1 MELLLY
7 LLKVSACMALL
18 FSFYLLVLRKLT
30 FFKTNRFYLLAS
42 LLLSFVIPALQ
53 FTVQRIVEPVQRA
66 SYAVLFEEK
75 SEMYRQSGANLQ
87 LKLEPVVIAKSFNWY
102 SLLPY
107 AYGIV
112 VAILL
117 LVTIW
122 RLFRLFKHT
131 RTKTER
137 INGLKIVPK
146 NVGFTNCSFFNY
158 VFIDQHSLT
167 DTELRVLLRHEE
179 VHAKQYHSIDKLIM
193 MMAKAVLWFN
203 PIVYMY
209 DKVLEEVHE
218 YEADEATS
226 ANFGTASYANL
237 LLKLAVS
244 KNSTPL
250 IHNFVKSPIKERIKM
265 LFNAKSEDR
274 RKLMYLFALPLGL
287 VLVWGFT
294 IDVVYASPNVGLQQ
308 PSLTSVENQ
317 VHRKPIPIEKRS
329 KDYLVPKTLEM
340 EGAFLESNGEIN
352 HLYDAKVKVFDGI
365 LMAKEI
371 ETNLKAQLLIGRNA
385 TFKLNDGAVVNG
397 KEIVF
402 DLKQG
407 TYVIKDDPKKMNDS
421 LKRNQPRLVR
431 STSLTVDTKMDVS
444 YIKKGKMEVFD
455 LVLDAEDMTYDMR
468 NGTITA
474 KTATLTTKEGKI
486 TKAESIVFDLKTGTY
501 TTDGTKGE
509 AEKLKSKILE
519 DFTSKW
525 QYLAQDSAVKTK
537 DGFILYGNARIKLD
551 NDVVLTGKKI
561 EVNQKKNSIT
571 VYSGTI
577 IESNN
582 APVEADRIEYDVLKK
597 KGVISHTYMSFDE
610 FFSKHQ

>member
-18 FSFYLLVLRKLT
+18 FSFYILVLRKLT

-53 FTVQRIVEPVQRA
+53 FTVERIVEPIRRT

-75 SEMYRQSGANLQ
+75 PEMYGHSATNLQ
-87 LKLEPVVIAKSFNWY
+87 LKLEPVVVARSFNWY

-107 AYGIV
+107 LYGTV
-112 VAILL
+112 VVVLL

-131 RTKTER
+131 RAKTEK

-158 VFIDQHSLT
+158 VFIDQNSLT
-167 DTELRVLLRHEE
+167 DTELKVLLRHEE

-193 MMAKAVLWFN
+193 MVAKAVLWFN

-218 YEADEATS
+218 YEADETTS
-226 ANFGTASYANL
+226 ANFGAAAYANL

-265 LFNAKSEDR
+265 LFNTKSEDR

-287 VLVWGFT
+287 LLVWGFT
-294 IDVVYASPNVGLQQ
+294 IDVVYASPNIGLQQ
-308 PSLTSVENQ
+308 PNLTTVENQ
-317 VHRKPIPIEKRS
+317 IHDKSISIEKRS

-340 EGAFLESNGEIN
+340 EGAFLESNGEVN

-371 ETNLKAQLLIGRNA
+371 ESNLKTQLLIGRNA

-407 TYVIKDDPKKMNDS
+407 TYVVKDDPKGDSNDS
-421 LKRNQPRLVR
+421 LKRNQPRLVN
-431 STSLTVDTKMDVS
+431 SASLTVDTKMDIS

-455 LVLDAEDMTYDMR
+455 LVLDAEDITYDIR
-468 NGTITA
+468 NGMLTA

-486 TKAESIVFDLKTGTY
+486 TKTESIIFDLKKGTY
-501 TTDGTKGE
+501 AIDGAKGE
-509 AEKLKSKILE
+509 IEKEKLKAEENFNK
-519 DFTSKW
+519 KW
-525 QYLAQDSAVKTK
+525 DYLAQDSAVKTK

-551 NDVVLTGKKI
+551 DVVLTGKKI
-561 EVNQKKNSIT
+561 EVNQKKNT
-571 VYSGTI
+571 VVVYSGTI

-582 APVEADRIEYDVLKK
+582 APVEADRIEYDVLTK
-597 KGVISHTYMSFDE
+597 KGVISRTYMSFAE

>member
-53 FTVQRIVEPVQRA
+53 FTVQRIVEPIQRA

-87 LKLEPVVIAKSFNWY
+87 LKLEPVVIEKSFNWY

-107 AYGIV
+107 TYGIV

-131 RTKTER
+131 RTKTEK

-158 VFIDQHSLT
+158 VFIDQHSLS
-167 DTELRVLLRHEE
+167 DAELKVLLRHEE

-193 MMAKAVLWFN
+193 MVAKAVLWFN

-218 YEADEATS
+218 YEADETTS

-274 RKLMYLFALPLGL
+274 RKLMYLLALPLGL

-294 IDVVYASPNVGLQQ
+294 IDVVYASPNIGLRQ
-308 PSLTSVENQ
+308 PNLTTVENQ
-317 VHRKPIPIEKRS
+317 VQGKPISIEKRS

-340 EGAFLESNGEIN
+340 QGAFLESNGEVN

-371 ETNLKAQLLIGRNA
+371 ESNLKTQLLIGRNA
-385 TFKLNDGAVVNG
+385 TFKLNDGVVVNG
-397 KEIVF
+397 KEIIF

-407 TYVIKDDPKKMNDS
+407 TYVVKDDTKKDNDS
-421 LKRNQPRLVR
+421 LKRNQPRLVN
-431 STSLTVDTKMDVS
+431 SASLTVDTKMDIS

-468 NGTITA
+468 NGMITA

-486 TKAESIVFDLKTGTY
+486 TKAESIVFDLKKGTY
-501 TTDGTKGE
+501 ITDGTKGE

-582 APVEADRIEYDVLKK
+582 APVEADRIEYDVLTK
-597 KGVISHTYMSFDE
+597 KGVISRTYMSFDE

>member
-30 FFKTNRFYLLAS
+30 FFRTNRFYLLAS

-53 FTVQRIVEPVQRA
+53 FTVERIVEPVQRT

-75 SEMYRQSGANLQ
+75 SQIYGQSGLNLQ
-87 LKLEPVVIAKSFNWY
+87 LKLEPVTIAKSFNWY

-107 AYGIV
+107 TYGIV

-131 RTKTER
+131 RTKTEK

-158 VFIDQHSLT
+158 VFIDQHSLSEA
-167 DTELRVLLRHEE
+167 ELKVLLRHEE

-193 MMAKAVLWFN
+193 MVAKAVLWFN

-218 YEADEATS
+218 YEADETTS

-265 LFNAKSEDR
+265 LFNTKSEDK
-274 RKLMYLFALPLGL
+274 RKLMYLLALPLGL

-294 IDVVYASPNVGLQQ
+294 VDVVYASPNLGLQQ
-308 PSLTSVENQ
+308 PNLTAVENQ
-317 VHRKPIPIEKRS
+317 VHGKPISIEKRS
-329 KDYLVPKTLEM
+329 KDYFIPKTLEM
-340 EGAFLESNGEIN
+340 KGAFLESNGEVN

-371 ETNLKAQLLIGRNA
+371 ESNLKTQLLIGRNA
-385 TFKLNDGAVVNG
+385 TFKLNDGVVVNG

-402 DLKQG
+402 DLKEG
-407 TYVIKDDPKKMNDS
+407 TYVVKDGPKKDSDS
-421 LKRNQPRLVR
+421 LKRNQPRLVN
-431 STSLTVDTKMDVS
+431 SASLTVDTKMDIS

-455 LVLDAEDMTYDMR
+455 MILDAEDITYDSR
-468 NGTITA
+468 NGMITA
-474 KTATLTTKEGKI
+474 KTATLTTKDGKVI
-486 TKAESIVFDLKTGTY
+486 KGESIVFDLKKGTY
-501 TTDGTKGE
+501 TTDGVKDE
-509 AEKLKSKILE
+509 VEKEKLKATENFNK
-519 DFTSKW
+519 KW
-525 QYLAQDSAVKTK
+525 DYLAQDSTVKTAN
-537 DGFILYGNARIKLD
+537 GFILYGNARVKFD
-551 NDVVLTGKKI
+551 DVILTGKKI
-561 EVNQKKNSIT
+561 EVDRKKNTVT
-571 VYSGTI
+571 VYDGTI

-582 APVEADRIEYDVLKK
+582 APSKADRIEYNVLTK
-597 KGVISHTYMSFDE
+597 KGVISGTYISFDE
-610 FFSKHQ
+610 FFPRRQ